1 MYDAKGEKTWETN
14 LDIYGKVRTFAGR
27 SLSDCP
33 FRYQGQYQDEE
44 TGLYY
49 NRFRYYDPS
58 IGAYLSQD
66 PIGLA
71 GGNPSFYSYVSDTNS
86 WTDIL
91 GLFKTVTFPQDKV
104 ISQVTIKMQGK
115 REWNY
120 RAANEAADITGVR
133 GKATIDAHT
142 QQYGDVV
149 WHHAS
154 YNADTNECVMQLVK
168 IPDHKAEIPHE
179 GAVKQFEIAT
189 GTTYGE
195 ADAKAKAK
203 ELNKHYH

>member
-1 MYDAKGEKTWETN
+1 MG
-14 LDIYGKVRTFAGR
+14 
-27 SLSDCP
+27 S
-33 FRYQGQYQDEE
+33 
-44 TGLYY
+44 
-49 NRFRYYDPS
+49 
-58 IGAYLSQD
+58 YLSQD
-66 PIGLA
+66 PIGLN
-71 GGNPSFYSYVSDTNS
+71 GGTTNLYGYVHDPNT

-91 GLFKTVTFPQDKV
+91 GLYKTVTFPQDKV

-115 REWNY
+115 REWDY
-120 RAANEAADITGVR
+120 RAANEAASITGVR

-168 IPDHKAEIPHE
+168 TPDHKAEIPHE
-179 GAVKQFEIAT
+179 GAVKQFETAT

-203 ELNKHYH
+203 ELNKHCH